1 MRRGTG
7 TGTGTGSGTGSGS
20 GSPAA
25 AAKSLPAPEAGLLR
39 GWSSGGRCRSG
50 TGRHRR
56 SGGSQP
62 TGTGTGT
69 GTGGGSRAQV
79 ATADSSSGSTG
90 SSSGGG
96 TGGGGWGIPAALPQ
110 QRQPRKN
117 CLDNLMDEDEK
128 DRAKR
133 ASRNKSEK
141 KRRDQFNVLI
151 KELSSM
157 LPGNTRKMDK
167 TTVLEKVIG
176 FLQKHNE
183 VSAQTEISEIQQDW
197 KPSFLSNEEFTQLM
211 LEALDG
217 FIIAVT
223 TGGSIIYVSDSIT
236 PLLGHLP
243 CDVLDQNLLNFLPEQ
258 EHSEIYKM
266 LSSCMLMTDSA
277 SSDYLKTDNELEFY
291 CHLLRGSLN
300 PKEFPTYE
308 YIKFVGNFRSYSN
321 VPNSTCNGF
330 DDAVPRAYRTT
341 PGKQICFV
349 ATVRLATPQFL
360 KEMCIVEEPLE
371 EFTSRHSLEWKFL
384 FLDHRAP
391 PIIGYLPFEVL
402 GTSGYDYYHI
412 DDLELLARCHEHLM
426 QFGKGKSCCYRF
438 LTKGQQWIWLQ
449 THYYITYHQW
459 NSKPEFIV
467 CTHMVVS
474 YADVRV
480 ERRQEMGLE
489 EVSSEVVSSALKDS
503 GSSLDPEQHFNALDI
518 GASILSA
525 SRTPSVSSR
534 SSPKSSHTPKSDP
547 ASTPTKL
554 TAEASTPLQR
564 TPSTQ
569 QDLSAH
575 RLSQPTALQPSCELL
590 PQQLLPQATL
600 PSQPAPLAQFSAQFS
615 MFQTIKD
622 QLEQRTR
629 ILQAN
634 IRWQQEELQK
644 IQEQLCLVQD
654 SSVQMFLQQPT
665 VSLSFSNIQQ
675 PEPQQLQQRPG
686 VISQQQLVPSPQL
699 PGQIASPQTPNQ
711 QVLREAS
718 VISSQG
724 PKAVRSTELAPGGG
738 RPLRA
743 SAPPFGPAAAPAAPP
758 PRRGPGP
765 GPGPGPPAAGCS
777 HDQQLRLLLSQP
789 IQPMMPG
796 SCNARHPSDL
806 SMAGSQAKYSQNQQM
821 FQSLEVQTSSN
832 GSPIVLMGQAVLN
845 QGFATTPPSQPPSLP
860 PMQLQHQQH
869 QQQRYLQVQTPSPLH
884 NEQTDSLLLP
894 SYSPQQGNMGYH
906 QAQQQQQQQR
916 PRRSNSLSESSNL
929 PQPLR

>member
-1 MRRGTG
+1 
-7 TGTGTGSGTGSGS
+7 
-20 GSPAA
+20 
-25 AAKSLPAPEAGLLR
+25 
-39 GWSSGGRCRSG
+39 
-50 TGRHRR
+50 
-56 SGGSQP
+56 
-62 TGTGTGT
+62 
-69 GTGGGSRAQV
+69 
-79 ATADSSSGSTG
+79 
-90 SSSGGG
+90 
-96 TGGGGWGIPAALPQ
+96 
-110 QRQPRKN
+110 
-117 CLDNLMDEDEK
+117 MDEDEK

-330 DDAVPRAYRTT
+330 DDAVPRAYRTS

-467 CTHMVVS
+467 CTHMVVRYGKS
-474 YADVRV
+474 Y
-480 ERRQEMGLE
+480 QP
-489 EVSSEVVSSALKDS
+489 DS
-503 GSSLDPEQHFNALDI
+503 GASLDPEQHFNALDI

-547 ASTPTKL
+547 ACECYFWV
-554 TAEASTPLQR
+554 TAVFFSYPGYR
-564 TPSTQ
+564 M
-569 QDLSAH
+569 
-575 RLSQPTALQPSCELL
+575 C
-590 PQQLLPQATL
+590 
-600 PSQPAPLAQFSAQFS
+600 FSAQFS

-654 SSVQMFLQQPT
+654 SSIQMFLQQPT
-665 VSLSFSNIQQ
+665 VSLSFSNTQQ
-675 PEPQQLQQRPG
+675 LEPQQLQQRRG
-686 VISQQQLVPSPQL
+686 AIAQQQLVPSPQL
-699 PGQIASPQTPNQ
+699 QSQIASSQTVNQ
-711 QVLREAS
+711 QALREAS

-724 PKAVRSTELAPGGG
+724 PKAPRSAELPPTSAELASGGG
-738 RPLRA
+738 RPPR
-743 SAPPFGPAAAPAAPP
+743 AAPP
-758 PRRGPGP
+758 PFGAAPAGGGTAAP
-765 GPGPGPPAAGCS
+765 PAGPPAPGCS

-806 SMAGSQAKYSQNQQM
+806 SMAGSQAKYSQTQQI
-821 FQSLEVQTSSN
+821 FQSLEVQTSSSS
-832 GSPIVLMGQAVLN
+832 SPIVLMGQAVLN
-845 QGFATTPPSQPPSLP
+845 QGFATTPPSQPSSLP

-869 QQQRYLQVQTPSPLH
+869 PQQRYLQVQTPSSLH
-884 NEQTDSLLLP
+884 NEQPDSLLLP
-894 SYSPQQGNMGYH
+894 PYSPQQGNMGYH
-906 QAQQQQQQQR
+906 QTQQQQQQQQQLTS
-916 PRRSNSLSESSNL
+916 RRSNSLPESSNL

>member
-1 MRRGTG
+1 MRY
-7 TGTGTGSGTGSGS
+7 SGNSS
-20 GSPAA
+20 SSSPSRKAA
-25 AAKSLPAPEAGLLR
+25 ARPPGLSCARTSLPAPEPGLLR
-39 GWSSGGRCRSG
+39 EWSSRSG
-50 TGRHRR
+50 TGRHQK
-56 SGGSQP
+56 SGGIKPSSSRCQS
-62 TGTGTGT
+62 GR
-69 GTGGGSRAQV
+69 GSRAQV
-79 ATADSSSGSTG
+79 ATADSSSS
-90 SSSGGG
+90 
-96 TGGGGWGIPAALPQ
+96 WAKPARLPQ
-110 QRQPRKN
+110 HPRKSY
-117 CLDNLMDEDEK
+117 LDNLMDENEK

-183 VSAQTEISEIQQDW
+183 VSAQTEICEIQQDW

-223 TGGSIIYVSDSIT
+223 TDGTIVYVSDSIT

-243 CDVLDQNLLNFLPEQ
+243 CDVMDQNLLNFLPEQ
-258 EHSEIYKM
+258 EHSEVYKI
-266 LSSCMLMTDSA
+266 LSSRMLMADSA
-277 SSDYLKTDNELEFY
+277 SSDSLKTDNDLEFY

-308 YIKFVGNFRSYSN
+308 YIKFIGNFRSYSN
-321 VPNSTCNGF
+321 VPNSTCNCF
-330 DDAVPRAYRTT
+330 DGAVPQAYRTSL
-341 PGKQICFV
+341 GKQVCFV

-467 CTHMVVS
+467 CTHTVVS

-480 ERRQEMGLE
+480 ERRQELALE
-489 EVSSEVVSSALKDS
+489 AAPSEVVSSALKDS
-503 GSSLDPEQHFNALDI
+503 GLGLNAELHFNALEI
-518 GASILSA
+518 GVSVLNT

-534 SSPKSSHTPKSDP
+534 SSRKSSNTPMSDP

-554 TAEASTPLQR
+554 ITESNIPSLQR
-564 TPSTQ
+564 APSIQ
-569 QDLSAH
+569 QDSSMQ
-575 RLSQPTALQPSCELL
+575 RLSQPVTI
-590 PQQLLPQATL
+590 
-600 PSQPAPLAQFSAQFS
+600 QFSAQFN
-615 MFQTIKD
+615 MFQTIKE
-622 QLEQRTR
+622 QLEQRTL

-634 IRWQQEELQK
+634 IRWQQEELHK

-654 SSVQMFLQQPT
+654 SSIQMFLQQPT

-675 PEPQQLQQRPG
+675 PDPQQLQQRSR
-686 VISQQQLVPSPQL
+686 VISQQQLIPSPQL
-699 PGQIASPQTPNQ
+699 HGQIASSQPANQ
-711 QVLREAS
+711 QILREAN
-718 VISSQG
+718 VVSSQ
-724 PKAVRSTELAPGGG
+724 AVNMAPSAAIAQDSNQCH
-738 RPLRA
+738 A
-743 SAPPFGPAAAPAAPP
+743 SPDFSQD
-758 PRRGPGP
+758 R
-765 GPGPGPPAAGCS
+765 
-777 HDQQLRLLLSQP
+777 QLRLLLSQP

-796 SCNARHPSDL
+796 SCNSRLASDI
-806 SMAGSQAKYSQNQQM
+806 SVAGRQAKYSQNQQL
-821 FQSLEVQTSSN
+821 FQSLELQTSSSS
-832 GSPIVLMGQAVLN
+832 SPIVLMGQAVLHPRFSAS
-845 QGFATTPPSQPPSLP
+845 QPSQTSSLQ
-860 PMQLQHQQH
+860 PMQLQQQQQH
-869 QQQRYLQVQTPSPLH
+869 CYLQVQTPSPLH
-884 NEQTDSLLLP
+884 SEQPDPLLLP
-894 SYSPQQGNMGYH
+894 SYSQQQGNIGYH
-906 QAQQQQQQQR
+906 HTQQQ
-916 PRRSNSLSESSNL
+916 PLPLASRRTSSLSESSNL
-929 PQPLR
+929 PQPL